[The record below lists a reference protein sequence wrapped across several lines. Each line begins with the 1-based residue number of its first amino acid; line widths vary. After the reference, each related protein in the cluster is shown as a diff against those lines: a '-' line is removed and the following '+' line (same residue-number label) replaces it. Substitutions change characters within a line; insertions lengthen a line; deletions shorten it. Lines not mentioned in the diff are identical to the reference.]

1 MEGKRQ
7 LKAVVEADVVG
18 YSQLVARD
26 EWTTSKML
34 QDRRVQIE
42 NYTWEFQGNLVN
54 QAGDA
59 FLLTFDSALNAVK
72 AARAIQLRYK
82 DQHKSQK
89 YRNQMHFRIG
99 VDLGD
104 VIQDWQG
111 QPVGNAVNTA
121 ARLEA
126 LADPGGICV
135 SGPVYN
141 QVHNRV
147 PLKFEDM
154 GERPLKNI
162 PIPVRVFKASV
173 YKVQK
178 DVSNGKPKTN
188 EKSTSYIPKIKK
200 KPTESDW
207 NQFFQK
213 SFSLIRD
220 LFQKNLTL
228 LKRQNEGMNIDYNK
242 GRDRMLNIRIS
253 GGGAQETG
261 CIIWF
266 ESRTGLGAKFFY
278 SRHGLGLPDKISWKI
293 SLTPALNQE
302 HMALWATGTPIG
314 SNHDFFDLE
323 CLSPGEAAEYLWRLF
338 AQNL

>member
-18 YSQLVARD
+18 YSQLVAWD

-34 QDRRVQIE
+34 QDRRAQIE
-42 NYTWEFQGNLVN
+42 DYTWEFQGHLVN

-82 DQHKSQK
+82 DQHKSRK
-89 YRNQMHFRIG
+89 YQNQMHFRIG

-104 VIQDWQG
+104 VMQDWQG

-147 PLKFEDM
+147 PLKFKDM
-154 GERPLKNI
+154 GEVPLKNI
-162 PIPVRVFKASV
+162 PLPVRVFKASV

-188 EKSTSYIPKIKK
+188 ERSASYIPRIKT

-207 NQFFQK
+207 NQFYQK
-213 SFSLIRD
+213 SFSLIRAY
-220 LFQKNLTL
+220 FQKNLTL

-242 GRDRMLNIRIS
+242 GRDQMLNIRIS
-253 GGGAQETG
+253 GGGAQATE
-261 CIIWF
+261 CRIWF
-266 ESRTGLGAKFFY
+266 ESSTRLGAKLFY
-278 SRHGLGLPDKISWKI
+278 SRHGLGLADKISWKI
-293 SLTPALNQE
+293 YLTPTLNQE
-302 HMALWATGTPIG
+302 HIAFRATGTPIG
-314 SNHDFFDLE
+314 FNHEDFDLE
-323 CLSPGEAAEYLWRLF
+323 CLSPDEAAEYLWRLF
-338 AQNL
+338 VQNL

>member
-34 QDRRVQIE
+34 QDRRAQIE

-82 DQHKSQK
+82 DQHKSRK
-89 YRNQMHFRIG
+89 YRDQMHFRIG

-104 VIQDWQG
+104 VMQDWQG

-173 YKVQK
+173 YKVRK
-178 DVSNGKPKTN
+178 DFSNGKLKTTVR
-188 EKSTSYIPKIKK
+188 SVSYIPRIKK

-207 NQFFQK
+207 NHYIQK
-213 SFSLIRD
+213 SFSLIRA
-220 LFQKNLTL
+220 LFQKNLAL
-228 LKRQNEGMNIDYNK
+228 LKKQNEGMNIDFNK
-242 GRDRMLNIRIS
+242 GLDRMLNIRIS
-253 GGGAQETG
+253 GGGAQEAE
-261 CIIWF
+261 CRIWF
-266 ESRTGLGAKFFY
+266 ETRTELGAKYFY
-278 SRHGLGLPDKISWKI
+278 SSQGFGLTAKIIWKI

-302 HMALWATGTPIG
+302 HMALWATGTPLG
-314 SNHDFFDLE
+314 SNHEEYDLE
-323 CLSPGEAAEYLWRLF
+323 CLSPDEAAEYLWRLF
-338 AQNL
+338 VQNL